1 MWFRLMSKFMQL
13 CIIVQNFYAV
23 ILTSL
28 IRCINVFTNLLL
40 VLDHCPAA
48 NGNITIGTP
57 VTYKFRN
64 IQAMWL
70 KDPLPVSEEAKTKI
84 YETRSYA
91 ATNQY
96 LFSFENL
103 DDYERTDFLTK

>member
-1 MWFRLMSKFMQL
+1 MHLPICCWF
-13 CIIVQNFYAV
+13 
-23 ILTSL
+23 
-28 IRCINVFTNLLL
+28 
-40 VLDHCPAA
+40 LDHCPAA

-70 KDPLPVSEEAKTKI
+70 KDPLPVSDEAKTKI